1 MSEKKTIN
9 FGAGPAKLPEEVL
22 LEVQKELVHYGNS
35 GISVMEL
42 SHRSPDYS
50 NINEQAQ
57 QAVRDLL
64 NVPSNYKIIFLQGG
78 GTGLFAAVAL
88 NLMGR
93 TGSADYLVTGS
104 WSSKAAK
111 EAAKYGKVN
120 LVLPKT
126 DKYEEIPP
134 VSSWK
139 LSPEASYIYYCDNE
153 TVHGIEFPHI
163 PDTKGVPLVADMSS
177 NMMSRKFDI
186 SKFGVVFA
194 GAQKN
199 IGPAGV
205 TLVIV
210 RDDLLG
216 SPLPICPIILDFTIN
231 AKDNSLHNTPPCFAI
246 YVMWR
251 VFEWIKRRGGVEA
264 MEVAAQKKS
273 KLLYNFIDSSN
284 GFYSSTVKPSS
295 RSHMNVPFR
304 VGGNGAGNEA
314 LESSFLKGAVAN
326 GMIQLKGHRLVG
338 GIRASLYNAVTF
350 EETEA
355 LVKYMKTFQEQNN
368 K

>member
-1 MSEKKTIN
+1 MAQKRTIN

-22 LEVQKELVHYGNS
+22 LEVQKELVHYGTS

-50 NINEQAQ
+50 NINDQAQ
-57 QAVRDLL
+57 QAVRDIL
-64 NVPSNYKIIFLQGG
+64 NVPSNYKVIFLQGG

-93 TGSADYLVTGS
+93 TGSADYIVTGS

-126 DKYEEIPP
+126 DKYAEIPP
-134 VSSWK
+134 AASWK
-139 LSPEASYIYYCDNE
+139 LSPEASYVYYCDNE
-153 TVHGIEFPHI
+153 TVHGIEFPDI

-186 SKFGVVFA
+186 TKFGVVFA

-199 IGPAGV
+199 IGPSGV

-210 RDDLLG
+210 REDLLG
-216 SPLPICPIILDFTIN
+216 SPLPICPIIMDFTIN

-264 MEVAAQKKS
+264 MEVAAKKKS
-273 KLLYNFIDSSN
+273 SLLYNFIDSSN
-284 GFYSSTVKPSS
+284 GFYTSTVKPAC

-304 VGGNGAGNEA
+304 VGGNGNGDDA
-314 LESSFLKGAVAN
+314 LESAFLKGAVAN

-338 GIRASLYNAVTF
+338 GIRASLYNAVTY
-350 EETEA
+350 EETET
-355 LVKYMKTFQEQNN
+355 LVNYMKSFKDQNS